1 MFREDILFS
10 VNPHMF
16 ISFLRT
22 VKNLREISTVRAILI
37 KHLLVENLVR
47 MRELVTILTILYL
60 DVQSLH
66 EAFDAAQIT
75 FANL

>member
-1 MFREDILFS
+1 MHFCEVFMQLYAAFDDMFREDILFS

-22 VKNLREISTVRAILI
+22 VKNFREIPTLRAILI

-60 DVQSLH
+60 NV
-66 EAFDAAQIT
+66 
-75 FANL
+75 